1 MAGCSAT
8 KGWFVMWIDQ
18 RGSEVLTRNEC
29 LRLLAVGAGGVGR
42 LGLVDTADRVVI
54 EPVNYRMLDQ
64 DVLVQV
70 GAGSMLDAATN
81 EAIVSFE
88 IDQLSTAA
96 GQAWSVLVHGLA
108 TVLPESTHAGPARP
122 TGGAPAVPEPGHSL
136 VRIRTEIL
144 SGRRFP
150 LHAGPEPGSA
160 EPAPAG
166 TGPPGPGRIALGDL
180 SLRRPVTVSRDA
192 TIRVLAGAMEDE
204 AVSAVLVGEHPG
216 WLVTEH
222 DLTGAIAAGLD
233 PDAPATQVATKT
245 SLCATAS
252 TTVSE
257 AAAIMV
263 NHGVRHLPVVTAD
276 GEPIGLL
283 SMLDVIRLLLGDGVP
298 RAANDVEPR

>member
-1 MAGCSAT
+1 
-8 KGWFVMWIDQ
+8 MWIDQ

-42 LGLVDTADRVVI
+42 VGLVDTADQVVI

-70 GAGSMLDAATN
+70 GAGSMLDAAIN
-81 EAIVSFE
+81 EGIVSFE

-108 TVLPESTHAGPARP
+108 TVLHDSTHEGSARP
-122 TGGAPAVPEPGHSL
+122 SGGAPLVPEPGHSL
-136 VRIRTEIL
+136 VRIRTEVL

-150 LHAGPEPGSA
+150 LRAGPEPGSA

-166 TGPPGPGRIALGDL
+166 TGPGTGRIALGDL
-180 SLRRPVTVSRDA
+180 SLRRPARVSRDA

-216 WLVTEH
+216 WLVTER
-222 DLTGAIAAGLD
+222 DLTGALAAGLD
-233 PDAPATQVATKT
+233 PDATATQVATKT
-245 SLCATAS
+245 PICAPAS

-257 AAAIMV
+257 AAAILAD
-263 NHGVRHLPVVTAD
+263 HGVRHLPVVTAG

-283 SMLDVIRLLLGDGVP
+283 SMLDVIRLVLDDGVP
-298 RAANDVEPR
+298 RAANDVGPR